1 MWQTSHCSQPGS
13 REHRSKPEAN
23 KPPRSAPPDSL
34 LPVQPWA
41 PKAAF
46 PTQHPQLG
54 TSVQTQESVGHF
66 KSVKSD
72 GGCHGDQG
80 SNKGERLSS
89 IGFFLAHS
97 THVLAADALGL
108 GDPRLH
114 T

>member
-1 MWQTSHCSQPGS
+1 MAHRGRESMPARVCGRPHTVASQPGS

-34 LPVQPWA
+34 LPVQSWT

-54 TSVQTQESVGHF
+54 KSVQTQESVGHF

-72 GGCHGDQG
+72 GGCHGDQV
-80 SNKGERLSS
+80 SNKGERLS
-89 IGFFLAHS
+89 
-97 THVLAADALGL
+97 
-108 GDPRLH
+108 RL
-114 T
+114 